1 MTNDPYYAMRR
12 LMANA
17 VIAQAAEDEA
27 AHEAES
33 LADAEAE
40 DESARYAAELNELL
54 ADDDA
59 DYADQNDDEPPYED
73 DDQYDDDPSYDDE

>member
-1 MTNDPYYAMRR
+1 MSNDPNEAMRR

-27 AHEAES
+27 DDEAQA

-40 DESARYAAELNELL
+40 DEAARYAAELNELL

-59 DYADQNDDEPPYED
+59 DYADQNDDEPPYD
-73 DDQYDDDPSYDDE
+73 ADDQYDDE

>member
-33 LADAEAE
+33 LADDEAE
-40 DESARYAAELNELL
+40 DESARYAAE
-54 ADDDA
+54 
-59 DYADQNDDEPPYED
+59 
-73 DDQYDDDPSYDDE
+73 